1 LLSGVGEPLKRIAR
15 TGHMSNSRDLKLPN
29 SALSVTLLV
38 LCLTGCNP
46 TSLPGLRT
54 LAKKED
60 ERQQREADEAI
71 KNNPV
76 FRELDHLCR
85 EEIPLF
91 QGFVLVGKHAS
102 TNKRKFLTYFF
113 TSKAEFTEVRD
124 FYKQYFSKNN
134 WQTAE
139 QREGGWGSDVS
150 EFRSGSY
157 RFILYHEGL
166 GDADFAFHCE
176 KVLQEPL

>member
-1 LLSGVGEPLKRIAR
+1 VGAPLKRNV
-15 TGHMSNSRDLKLPN
+15 GPPLMSCRDLKLLHR
-29 SALSVTLLV
+29 ALSLTLVV

-46 TSLPGLRT
+46 TKLPGFRT
-54 LAKKED
+54 LAEKED
-60 ERQQREADEAI
+60 ERQQRQAEESI
-71 KNNPV
+71 KNDPV

-85 EEIPLF
+85 EEVPLF

-102 TNKRKFLTYFF
+102 ANERKFLTYFF
-113 TSKAEFTEVRD
+113 SSKAEFTVVRD
-124 FYKQYFSKNN
+124 YYKEYFLRNN
-134 WQTAE
+134 WQIAE

-150 EFRSGSY
+150 QFRKGSY

-176 KVLQEPL
+176 KVLQENH